1 MTPPYA
7 PVTDRLYD
15 LGGSKWAVH
24 NAARDRIAAG
34 EDIIEL
40 TIGEPDIPTD
50 PELVE
55 ECVKALRAGRTR
67 YSNGRGEANLVD
79 ALIETYKPRM
89 PKITADNILCF
100 PGTQTALF
108 AIMQA
113 LTQDGD
119 GVLIGDPYYATYEGV
134 VEATGA
140 RVQPVPLRMEDG
152 FALQPGALAAA
163 ITPESRVLLLNTPH
177 NPTGAV
183 LDRATI
189 DALGALCVEHDLWI
203 VSDEVYEHLTFG
215 VDFASPLENP
225 ALRDRTIVTS
235 SISKTFAA
243 TGFRSGW
250 TIGPAEFSRRLLP
263 ISETMLFGNQP
274 FIADMTEAAL
284 RGSFDT
290 AERMRTAFAR
300 RARLIRDAVADMP
313 GLSAL
318 LPQGGMFM
326 MIDVSATGMSGE
338 DFAWHL
344 LDEHSVAVM
353 PGSSFGATATGLI
366 RVALTVP
373 DEVLED
379 AMQRIAMMELGTNEA
394 DPGETST
401 ATS

>member
-1 MTPPYA
+1 MTPRYA
-7 PVTDRLYD
+7 AVTDRLID
-15 LGGSKWAVH
+15 LGGSKWAIH
-24 NAARDRIAAG
+24 NEARARAAAG
-34 EDIIEL
+34 ADIIEL

-50 PELVE
+50 PDLVE
-55 ECVKALRAGRTR
+55 ACVTALRAGRTR
-67 YSNGRGEANLVD
+67 YSNGRGEANLID

-89 PKITADNILCF
+89 PEITAENVLCF

-108 AIMQA
+108 AVMQA
-113 LTQDGD
+113 LTHDGD

-134 VEATGA
+134 VQATGA
-140 RVQPVPLRMEDG
+140 HVQPVALRIEDG
-152 FALQPGALAAA
+152 FVLQPDALAAA
-163 ITPESRVLLLNTPH
+163 ITPQSRVLLLNTPH

-189 DALGALCVEHDLWI
+189 DALGALCVDHNLWL
-203 VSDEVYEHLTFG
+203 VCDEVYENLTFG
-215 VDFASPLENP
+215 VAFASPIENP

-284 RGSFDT
+284 RGRFDT

-300 RARLIRDAVADMP
+300 RAGLIHKALADCP
-313 GLSAL
+313 GLSAS

-326 MIDVSATGMSGE
+326 MIDVSATGMTGE
-338 DFAWHL
+338 EFAWHL
-344 LDEHSVAVM
+344 LDAHSVAVM
-353 PGSSFGATATGLI
+353 PGASFGAMAKDLI

-373 DEVLED
+373 DAVLED
-379 AMQRIAMMELGTNEA
+379 AVNRIAALGLGTTGA
-394 DPGETST
+394 ALS
-401 ATS
+401 ATSAPTS